1 MKKISII
8 LALALSS
15 TMQAKDQ
22 EPYQLLHVFNQ
33 EGMQLQLYDY
43 DNNKSLMY
51 QDNDNTSI
59 QGKYYYCTNFN
70 SKTGVYKVIN
80 YNYDFTP
87 MDSSEMYIPALEN
100 HTISSYS
107 ASKHIFNDDNQT
119 EMLVTYVVDDAY
131 INTVLCPE
139 CGSKMS
145 YNYLRHTLL
154 YDSKGNVI
162 FDFGYGFSLIVSS
175 YLHVY
180 NNQYRL
186 WVTRLTYPSEDAA
199 TYQYSYEVWSVNK
212 KNSTGLKEV
221 KPEDLPRKF
230 LRDGQIFIQIGDKQ
244 YNIEGI
250 PME

>member
-1 MKKISII
+1 MALTLSI
-8 LALALSS
+8 
-15 TMQAKDQ
+15 TMQANGQ

-33 EGMQLQLYDY
+33 PNMQLQLYDY

-59 QGKYYYCTNFN
+59 QGKYYYCTNFD
-70 SKTGVYKVIN
+70 SRTGVYKVIN

-87 MDSSEMYIPALEN
+87 MDSSEMYIPSLEN

-119 EMLVTYVVDDAY
+119 EILVTYSVDAAY

-139 CGSKMS
+139 GGYKMRQN
-145 YNYLRHTLL
+145 YNVHTLL
-154 YDSKGNVI
+154 YDYKGNVI
-162 FDFGYGFSLIVSS
+162 FDFGYGLTLSVSS
-175 YLHVY
+175 YLHIY

-186 WVTRLTYPSEDAA
+186 WVMRLTYPSEDAT

-212 KNSTGLKEV
+212 KNSTGLKEIY
-221 KPEDLPRKF
+221 PEQIPNKILK
-230 LRDGQIFIQIGDKQ
+230 DGRIFIEVGDMQ
-244 YNIEGI
+244 YDIQGI
-250 PME
+250 PIGKINTKMF